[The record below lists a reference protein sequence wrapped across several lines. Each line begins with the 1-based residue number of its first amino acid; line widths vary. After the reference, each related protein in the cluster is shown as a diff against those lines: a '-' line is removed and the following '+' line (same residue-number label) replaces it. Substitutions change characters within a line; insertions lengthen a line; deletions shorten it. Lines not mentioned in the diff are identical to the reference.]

1 MIDFKTDEDKAK
13 FLNQQL
19 ESLIQIRQP
28 YEYMVDE
35 IIRFVNHGRRK
46 IDDDNTTTQSASNY
60 NKGKRTGEDVYDG
73 TALSAANL
81 AADGIHGYMCSPSI
95 HWFDLTLPG
104 KLSFSRTSTMR
115 QWNDKRLDQY
125 PEIKVWLDDSEE
137 VLYPVFRRSN
147 FYDFHPEFT
156 KEGITIGTGTAIIEE
171 DVKSQKIVFTLP
183 HFRECYIA
191 ENQFGIVDTL
201 YRKYK
206 LTLRQLV
213 QKFGKDKIFSLN
225 PSFEKQYEKNQYDEK
240 EIIHATFP
248 RSDYDPS
255 KLDGK
260 NKPVASFWL
269 LREGNKGK
277 IIEES
282 GYWEIPTVSWRWR
295 KNSDELYGRS
305 PAWDAYV
312 DICKGNA
319 QAQTNLVAGHK
330 MADPPMQAPS
340 DLRGKVNKNPGG
352 WTWIDG
358 AVTKDRIAV
367 PMMTGIQLPYA
378 IDQQERTDKSIREHF
393 HVDFFLMLNQAA
405 FNKVPLTATQ
415 VVGMQGEQAAVLG
428 TRIGRHQSEG
438 LNPIMDRVWAIEL
451 RAGRLPM
458 PPQILM
464 DLGGGQNIEIDYLGP
479 LSQAQKLTSIQ
490 SIRAGIEIA
499 REFAATPGME
509 YSIDIIDADKTL
521 TEALNV
527 VGFPAKCLRDQGNVE
542 QVRGLRQEKREAEE
556 NLQAMGEM
564 AKAGQRL
571 TRKVEKGSGIDMLTG
586 GEMVQE

>member
-1 MIDFKTDEDKAK
+1 MDFSTDTDKAK
-13 FLNQQL
+13 FLQKQL

-28 YEYMVDE
+28 YEAMVDNV
-35 IIRFVNHGRRK
+35 IKFVNHGRRK
-46 IDDDNTTTQSASNY
+46 IGDDDSKGG
-60 NKGKRTGEDVYDG
+60 KGKKTGDEVFDG

-95 HWFDLTLPG
+95 HWFDLTLPN
-104 KLSFSRTSTMR
+104 KLNFPRTSGMR
-115 QWNDKRLDQY
+115 SWSGKRTDEY
-125 PEIKVWLDDSEE
+125 PEVRVWLDECEE
-137 VLYPVFRRSN
+137 VLYPAFRRSN
-147 FYDFHPEFT
+147 FYDFHPDFT
-156 KEGITIGTGTAIIEE
+156 KEGITIGTGTAIVEE
-171 DVKSQKIVFTLP
+171 DIKTGSIIFTLP

-191 ENQFGIVDTL
+191 ENQFGKVDTL

-213 QKFGKDKIFSLN
+213 QKFGQDKIFELN
-225 PSFEKQYEKNQYDEK
+225 QSFRQQYEKDPYADK

-260 NKPVASFWL
+260 NKPFASFWL
-269 LREGNKGK
+269 LSEGSKK
-277 IIEES
+277 KLIEES
-282 GYWEIPTVSWRWR
+282 GYWDLPTVTWRWR

-330 MADPPMQAPS
+330 MVDPPMQAPS
-340 DLRGKVNKNPGG
+340 DLRGRVNSNPGG

-358 AVTKDRIAV
+358 AVTKDRVAM
-367 PMMTGIQLPYA
+367 PMMQGIQLPYG

-438 LNPIMDRVWAIEL
+438 LNPLMDRAWNIEE
-451 RAGRLPM
+451 RAGRLPQ
-458 PPQILM
+458 PPQILL

-479 LSQAQKLTSIQ
+479 LSQAQKLTGIQ

-499 REFAATPGME
+499 REFATTPGME
-509 YSIDIIDADKTL
+509 MALDMIDADKTI
-521 TEALNV
+521 TEMLNV
-527 VGFPAKCLRDQGNVE
+527 VGFPAKCLREKASVDE
-542 QVRGLRQEKREAEE
+542 VRGLRQKKQEAAE
-556 NLQAMGEM
+556 NLEAMGEL

-571 TRKVEKGSGIDMLTG
+571 TRKVEKGSGIDMMTG
-586 GEMVQE
+586 GGMVQE